1 MAENP
6 APARAL
12 APLARVRGTL
22 RVPGDKSIS
31 HRGLLF
37 GAFAE
42 GTTRLAGLSPG
53 GDVRSTR
60 ACLAALGVAIEDR
73 GPEVL
78 VHGRGWAGLHQSA
91 ARGTVELDC
100 GNSGTSARLFLG
112 LLAGGRGTFRLG
124 GDASLSAR
132 PMRRVTNPL
141 ARLGARIEDRA
152 TLPLVVEGA
161 PLHGADVAT
170 GVASAQVK
178 SALLLAALQAAGPS
192 TIVEPRPTRDHSER
206 LLAAMGAPIEFQG
219 GASPARTTEGG
230 AGAAGAAGNTCRV
243 GGGAAR
249 LAPLDLEV
257 PGDPSSAAYAVAL
270 AVLLPD
276 SAVRIEGVSLNPGR
290 IGLLRLLQR
299 MGADVT
305 WTALRETPEPVGTI
319 VARSSRLRGIAV
331 DEADVV
337 DAVDEIPLLAVLAAC
352 AEGPTTIRG
361 AGELR
366 VKESDRVAE
375 TVALLRAF
383 GADADELPDGIALA
397 GGSRFRGAAFD
408 AHGDHRIAM
417 CGVVA
422 ASAAD
427 GPSALSGGEW
437 IGISYPGFFDDL
449 ARIAT

>member
-1 MAENP
+1 MAGP
-6 APARAL
+6 PQSPRAL
-12 APLARVRGTL
+12 APLTRVRGTL

-42 GTTRLAGLSPG
+42 GTTRLGRLSPG

-60 ACLAALGVAIEDR
+60 GCLAALGVAIEDR
-73 GPEVL
+73 GSEVL
-78 VHGRGWAGLHQSA
+78 VHGRGWAGLHQPA

-112 LLAGGRGTFRLG
+112 LLAGGRGSFRLG

-132 PMRRVTNPL
+132 PMRRVTTPL
-141 ARLGARIEDRA
+141 AHFGARLEDRA
-152 TLPLVVEGA
+152 TLPLTVVGA

-192 TIVEPRPTRDHSER
+192 TITEPRPTRDHSER
-206 LLAAMGAPIEFQG
+206 LLAAMGAPLV
-219 GASPARTTEGG
+219 
-230 AGAAGAAGNTCRV
+230 AAGNTCRV
-243 GGGAAR
+243 GGGATR
-249 LAPLDLEV
+249 LAPLDLEI

-276 SAVRIEGVSLNPGR
+276 SEVRVTDVSLNPGR
-290 IGLLRLLQR
+290 IGLLRLLRR
-299 MGADVT
+299 MGADVA
-305 WTALRETPEPVGTI
+305 WTIERETPEPVGTI
-319 VARSSRLRGIAV
+319 VARSSRLCGLDV

-352 AEGPTTIRG
+352 AAGPTTIRG

-383 GADADELPDGIALA
+383 GADADELPDGLALA
-397 GGSRFRGAAFD
+397 GGARFTGAAFD

-422 ASAAD
+422 ASAAR
-427 GPSALSGGEW
+427 GPSTLCGGEW

-449 ARIAT
+449 ARIAR